1 MASAIA
7 EVIRVP
13 TTSGRAPNWSL
24 FGTHASLK
32 TKSMMPTWLNSGRD
46 SPYRRMKKNAISART
61 PTAMA
66 VSVQRRNTSGSR
78 AADGRSWNERS
89 SWVAVPAAISSARR
103 DRRAVAGQ
111 AIDLLLG
118 GGVDRLRER
127 RVLELLRHALAIA
140 ERVVEEALDQLRL
153 LLGQAGFAHV
163 LVDEQER
170 ARGDRVRLIAGR
182 VDRAEAQVLRHRQAV
197 AGRRGRL
204 QRRRDEVAGLVLQV
218 REREAVREGVRL
230 LDVADRA
237 VVLLDAGGDAV
248 VALGAG
254 ARRPLDRLVDAP
266 AVLQLWGVGGEERGE
281 QLGRARLVRAVADR
295 DVGARELRAR
305 VPLGD
310 RRVVPLRDLAE
321 EDVGDGLA
329 VELEALLDAVDVVGH
344 GDRAEH
350 ARDVDR
356 VALLLGGRDLLVL
369 HRGVGGAEV
378 DGAGGELGDAAAGAD
393 RLVVDGRALGVL
405 EAGRPF
411 AVDGGREGRARAVD
425 RPALLGGLG
434 GRVRRAGAAGAA
446 VVGAAGGEAE
456 GEGAATGERDDGA
469 LELQGRS
476 SCESSM

>member
-46 SPYRRMKKNAISART
+46 SPYSRMKKNAISART
-61 PTAMA
+61 PTATA

-78 AADGRSWNERS
+78 AADGRSWKERS

-103 DRRAVAGQ
+103 DRRAVPAR
-111 AIDLLLG
+111 AIDLLVG
-118 GGVDRLRER
+118 DGVDRLRER
-127 RVLELLRHALAIA
+127 GVLQLLRHALAIA
-140 ERVVEEALDQLRL
+140 ERVVQEALDELRL
-153 LLGQAGFAHV
+153 LLRQAGLAHV
-163 LVDEQER
+163 LVDEEER
-170 ARGDRVRLIAGR
+170 ARSDRVGLVAGR
-182 VDRAEAQVLRHRQAV
+182 VDRAEAQVVRHLEAV
-197 AGRRGRL
+197 AGCRGRL
-204 QRRRDEVAGLVLQV
+204 ERRRDEVAGLVLQV
-218 REREAVREGVRL
+218 REREAVRERVRL

-237 VVLLDAGGDAV
+237 VVLLDAGCNAV

-254 ARRPLDRLVDAP
+254 ARRPLDRLVDAR
-266 AVLQLWGVGGEERGE
+266 AVLPLGRVGGQERGE

-295 DVGARELRAR
+295 DVGARELRIGVR
-305 VPLGD
+305 LGD

-329 VELEALLDAVDVVGH
+329 VELEALLDALDVVGH

-378 DGAGGELGDAAAGAD
+378 DGAGGELRDAAARAD
-393 RLVVDGRALGVL
+393 ALVVDGQALVVL
-405 EAGRPF
+405 QPCRPLL
-411 AVDGGREGRARAVD
+411 VDGEREGGARAVD
-425 RPALLGGLG
+425 VAGQL
-434 GRVRRAGAAGAA
+434 RAARGAAAASGGA
-446 VVGAAGGEAE
+446 VAAPAG
-456 GEGAATGERDDGA
+456 RD
-469 LELQGRS
+469 QHRQ
-476 SCESSM
+476 

>member
-13 TTSGRAPNWSL
+13 TTSGRAPNWFL
-24 FGTHASLK
+24 FGTHWSLK
-32 TKSMMPTWLNSGRD
+32 TKSMMPTSLNSGRD

-61 PTAMA
+61 PTAIA

-127 RVLELLRHALAIA
+127 RVLELLRHALTIA

-153 LLGQAGFAHV
+153 LLGHAGLAHV
-163 LVDEQER
+163 LVDEEER
-170 ARGDRVRLIAGR
+170 ARGDRVGLIAGR
-182 VDRAEAQVLRHRQAV
+182 VDRAEAQVVRHRQAV

-218 REREAVREGVRL
+218 REREAVRERVGL

-237 VVLLDAGGDAV
+237 VVLLDAGGHPV

-254 ARRPLDRLVDAP
+254 ARRPLDRLVDAR
-266 AVLQLWGVGGEERGE
+266 AVLPLGRVGGEERGE
-281 QLGRARLVRAVADR
+281 QLGRARLVGAVADG
-295 DVGARELRAR
+295 DLAAREVR
-305 VPLGD
+305 VGVALGD
-310 RRVVPLRDLAE
+310 RGVVPLRDLAE

-329 VELEALLDAVDVVGH
+329 VELEALVDALDVVGH

-378 DGAGGELGDAAAGAD
+378 DGAGGELGDPATRADALVVDGQALLLLEARGPLLVDREREGGACAVDAAGQLGAARGAAAAAAGA
-393 RLVVDGRALGVL
+393 VIAP
-405 EAGRPF
+405 AGR
-411 AVDGGREGRARAVD
+411 DENC
-425 RPALLGGLG
+425 
-434 GRVRRAGAAGAA
+434 
-446 VVGAAGGEAE
+446 
-456 GEGAATGERDDGA
+456 
-469 LELQGRS
+469 Q
-476 SCESSM
+476 